1 MRWRRTWGCGVAC
14 GDYIFVGKIWWVRN
28 VTYFVNSWR
37 GSFQLFGKKPLGP
50 TISIV
55 PTVTYAI
62 SFFFHP
68 LEKVLLG
75 VD

>member
-1 MRWRRTWGCGVAC
+1 MEKDLGVWCCLWGLYFCRE
-14 GDYIFVGKIWWVRN
+14 DLVGEKCDILCEQLE
-28 VTYFVNSWR
+28 R

-62 SFFFHP
+62 SFFFSP
-68 LEKVLLG
+68 S
-75 VD
+75 